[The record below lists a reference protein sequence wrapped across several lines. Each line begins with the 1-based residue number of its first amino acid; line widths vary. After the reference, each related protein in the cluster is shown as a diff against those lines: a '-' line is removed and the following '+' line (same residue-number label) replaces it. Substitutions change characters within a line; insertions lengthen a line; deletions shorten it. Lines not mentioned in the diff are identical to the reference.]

1 MHPQRATLTAVAIV
15 LALSACSNGST
26 GTPTTT
32 PDTGA
37 LQGRGLSEIARSG
50 IAPKFLGLAGRA
62 RRAARP
68 GRPAAGT
75 PRTLYVDDWS
85 IGAVELLKARTYVN
99 LGGIT
104 SGINGPDGNWVDASG
119 NLYVANY
126 AGPNVTE
133 YNSTGAPVFTY
144 DTGMTD
150 AVDVTT
156 DGSGNVYEAD
166 YNYPNFNGFVNEY
179 AQQSDTVAATCY
191 PGGAVES
198 VAVDRRGDVFVAY
211 NNTQTNGANIVEYRH
226 GLAGCNGT
234 VLPMTL
240 AFAGGMVV
248 DKAGNLLVCDQVG
261 GVVDVI
267 AAPYA
272 VITSTLGSG
281 FSDPLHVT
289 VDRANN
295 TAYVAEQGNSDV
307 RVLSYPR
314 GSNLATLG
322 SANGLENPSGAVDS
336 KNYVP

>member
-289 VDRANN
+289 VDRR
-295 TAYVAEQGNSDV
+295 TTRRMWRS
-307 RVLSYPR
+307 RVTR
-314 GSNLATLG
+314 TC
-322 SANGLENPSGAVDS
+322 VC
-336 KNYVP
+336 